1 MDNPSP
7 ILAIHDLPIQAP
19 VTAFYWRQSTL
30 YVLQPEEQDALITA
44 CTVDDANRVATA
56 QRETTMRV
64 TGVGEV
70 HTLEGIGTS
79 TQPQFWLGI
88 GHPDPDEPAVTYS
101 SELGL
106 LTFEAGATLT
116 GDELP
121 RLTNLTAA
129 NITGTPLHQP
139 LLKVEAALSSDEQE
153 LLVMGLDTEFNAQL
167 TIYDQSALGHLLE
180 KGSTEAIPTLAGDDL
195 RVMKTVIQS
204 FKPADNPLDFTT
216 DTLIQSIDFSNGR
229 AIYATRNAAGMA
241 IGKGYWLLKAGFA
254 FQPMVTAD
262 QEARITDLQLKGKN
276 VLFNQY
282 SPTTGNQLF
291 AIPKQLW
298 DKQ

>member
-7 ILAIHDLPIQAP
+7 ILAIYDLPIQAP
-19 VTAFYWRQSTL
+19 VTAFYWRQTTL
-30 YVLQPEEQDALITA
+30 YVLQSDDQDAVITA
-44 CTVDDANRVATA
+44 CAVDEAARTATA
-56 QRETTMRV
+56 KREATMRV

-70 HTLEGIGTS
+70 HTLEGIEAA

-88 GHPDPDEPAVTYS
+88 GRPDSDEPTVTYS
-101 SELGL
+101 TELGL
-106 LTFEAGATLT
+106 LTFEAGTTVA
-116 GDELP
+116 GDRLP
-121 RLTNLTAA
+121 RLTQLTAA

-153 LLVMGLDTEFNAQL
+153 LLIMGVDTDFNAQL
-167 TIYDQSALGHLLE
+167 TIYDQPALLHLLE
-180 KGSTEAIPTLAGDDL
+180 TNTSETATTLAADDL

-204 FKPADNPLDFTT
+204 FKPADNPLGFTL

-241 IGKGYWLLKAGFA
+241 VGKGYWLLKAGFA
-254 FQPMVTAD
+254 FRPMVTSD
-262 QEARITDLQLKGKN
+262 QDPVVTDLQLKGKN

-282 SPTTGNQLF
+282 APTTGNQLL
-291 AIPKQLW
+291 AVPKQLW
-298 DKQ
+298 DK